1 MSANLEAQ
9 ATAEAT
15 LKGFL
20 WRQREAP
27 KPLPTGTSAK
37 GQTSIVTGS
46 NVGLGLEASRQL
58 LQLGLSH
65 LVMGV
70 RSQERGDA
78 AAKKLRAEFPDARIS
93 VWIVD
98 MSSYESVRAFAAKC
112 GAELERIDSVILN
125 AGVQTSTFTLVE
137 DTGHEITVQVN
148 YLSTALLS
156 LLLVPVLKAKK
167 KEGAPPPVLTI
178 VGSDTAYMTNL
189 LSMEPALPVFD
200 KPEAFSQFQTYPR
213 AKLLL
218 VFFVA
223 KLAEHVDPA
232 DVIINYSN
240 PGLTKGT
247 EIARSGSLLS
257 KIAGS
262 TTQYFLARELDV
274 GASVYLDAVF
284 NHGAEGHGGFIS
296 DWTIKPYPPVWYTEE
311 GKKLRTSLWEETM
324 KELRP
329 AGAPLL

>member
-1 MSANLEAQ
+1 MSASLEAQ
-9 ATAEAT
+9 AAAEAT
-15 LKGFL
+15 FKGFL

-27 KPLPTGTSAK
+27 KALPAGTSAK

-46 NVGLGLEASRQL
+46 NTGLGLEASRQL

-70 RSQERGDA
+70 RSKARGDA
-78 AAKKLRAEFPDARIS
+78 AAEQLRAEFPDAKIS

-98 MSSYESVRAFAAKC
+98 MASYDSVCGFAAKC
-112 GAELERIDSVILN
+112 GAELDRIDSVILN
-125 AGVQTSTFTLVE
+125 AGVQTSLFSLVE
-137 DTGHEITVQVN
+137 DTGHETTMQVN

-156 LLLVPVLKAKK
+156 LLLVPVLKAKR
-167 KEGAPPPVLTI
+167 KEGAAPPVLSV
-178 VGSDTAYMTNL
+178 VGSDTSYMTTL
-189 LSMEPALPVFD
+189 LSMDPALPACD
-200 KPEAFSQFQTYPR
+200 RPETFSQFQAYAR

-247 EIARSGSLLS
+247 EIGRSAPMLS
-257 KIAGS
+257 KITFAAMS
-262 TTQYFLARELDV
+262 YMLARELDV

-284 NHGAEGHGGFIS
+284 NYGAEGHGSFIS
-296 DWTIKPYPPVWYTEE
+296 DWAIKPYPPVWYTEE

-324 KELRP
+324 NELKS
-329 AGAPLL
+329 AGAPLP

>member
-9 ATAEAT
+9 AAAEAT
-15 LKGFL
+15 LQGFL

-27 KPLPTGTSAK
+27 KPLPAGTSAK
-37 GQTSIVTGS
+37 GQTSIITGS
-46 NVGLGLEASRQL
+46 NTGLGLEASRQL
-58 LQLGLSH
+58 LRLGLSH

-70 RSQERGDA
+70 RSKERGEA
-78 AAKKLRAEFPDARIS
+78 AAEQLRAEFPDAKIS

-98 MSSYESVRAFAAKC
+98 MASYDSIRAFAAKC

-125 AGVQTSTFTLVE
+125 AAVQTPQFSLVE
-137 DTGHEITVQVN
+137 ATGHELTMQTN
-148 YLSTALLS
+148 YLSTAFLS

-167 KEGAPPPVLTI
+167 KEGAAPPVLSI
-178 VGSDTAYMTNL
+178 VGSDTSYMTTL
-189 LSMEPALPVFD
+189 LSMNPALPACD
-200 KPEAFSQFQTYPR
+200 KPENYSQFQAYAR

-232 DVIINYSN
+232 DVIINYPN

-247 EIARSGSLLS
+247 EIGRSATTLS
-257 KIAGS
+257 KVTFAAM
-262 TTQYFLARELDV
+262 QYLLARELDV

-284 NHGAEGHGGFIS
+284 NYGAKGHGSFIS

-311 GKKLRTSLWEETM
+311 GKQLRTSLWEETLN
-324 KELRP
+324 ELKP
-329 AGAPLL
+329 AGAPLP